1 MATLTFD
8 TLKFANRLKSAGV
21 PEKQAEA
28 EALSEVLE
36 VNLKELSTQQDI
48 SGLHKDMEQLRR
60 DMEQMEVRLNA
71 RMDAQRENL
80 RRESSDSKA
89 ELIRW
94 VVGVGLLQ
102 ISLITAL
109 LVKLLPG

>member
-1 MATLTFD
+1 MASLTFD
-8 TLKFANRLKSAGV
+8 TLKYANRLKSAGV
-21 PEKQAEA
+21 PDKQAEAEA

-36 VNLKELSTQQDI
+36 INLKELSTQQDI
-48 SGLHKDMEQLRR
+48 AGLRK
-60 DMEQMEVRLNA
+60 DMEQMETRLNA
-71 RMDAQRENL
+71 RLDAQRENL
-80 RRESSDSKA
+80 RSEISDSKA

-109 LVKLLPG
+109 MVKLLPS

>member
-1 MATLTFD
+1 MATATFD
-8 TLKFANRLKSAGV
+8 TLRYANRLKTAGV
-21 PEKQAEA
+21 PDKQAEA
-28 EALSEVLE
+28 ESEALSEVLE
-36 VNLKELSTQQDI
+36 INLKELATRQDI
-48 SGLHKDMEQLRR
+48 VELRKDMEQVEL
-60 DMEQMEVRLNA
+60 RLNA

-80 RRESSDSKA
+80 RREISDSKA

-109 LVKLLPG
+109 LVKLLPS

>member
-1 MATLTFD
+1 MASLTFD
-8 TLKFANRLKSAGV
+8 TLKYANRLKSAGV
-21 PEKQAEA
+21 PDKQAEAEA

-36 VNLKELSTQQDI
+36 INLKELSTQQDI
-48 SGLHKDMEQLRR
+48 AGLRK
-60 DMEQMEVRLNA
+60 DMEQMETRLNA
-71 RMDAQRENL
+71 RLDAQRENL
-80 RRESSDSKA
+80 RREISDSKA

-109 LVKLLPG
+109 MVKLLPS

>member
-1 MATLTFD
+1 MTVAKGLPTLSTGYSQKVSDIMATL
-8 TLKFANRLKSAGV
+8 
-21 PEKQAEA
+21 
-28 EALSEVLE
+28 
-36 VNLKELSTQQDI
+36 
-48 SGLHKDMEQLRR
+48 LHKDMDQLRR
-60 DMEQMEVRLNA
+60 DMEQMEMRLNA

-80 RRESSDSKA
+80 RREISDSKA
-89 ELIRW
+89 ELVHW